1 MKFLFFFQRNS
12 KYEKI
17 VMLTYAQDGR
27 EFVQDIAVRFRTPRD
42 GKLPIGVLTLSE
54 QKSIAINNPEKFV
67 LDMFPQVKKKK
78 KWRNSHT
85 NLILYTTYSLLH
97 NLLTMRFLQI
107 GIFSEIRY

>member
-1 MKFLFFFQRNS
+1 MDWTRYNSMKFLFFSQRNS

-78 KWRNSHT
+78 K
-85 NLILYTTYSLLH
+85 
-97 NLLTMRFLQI
+97 M
-107 GIFSEIRY
+107 EK

>member
-1 MKFLFFFQRNS
+1 MDWTRYNSMKFLFFFQRNS

-67 LDMFPQVKKKK
+67 LDMFPQV
-78 KWRNSHT
+78 
-85 NLILYTTYSLLH
+85 
-97 NLLTMRFLQI
+97 
-107 GIFSEIRY
+107 IF